1 MTESF
6 ELADIVREHGEDLRS
21 RWGFLPERVD
31 RAFRDIGACRTA
43 ALGGHL
49 WVCAEC
55 GGEQPRYNSC
65 RNRHCPKCQWK
76 ERETWVAAR
85 QEDLLPIPYFHV
97 VFTVPHLLRPLFCYN
112 PRALYRLLFS
122 VVRETLLRLA
132 ADPRRLGA
140 EIGVIAVLHTWS
152 QTLTLHPHVHCVVTG
167 GGLDPSG
174 RWVSSGDR
182 FFLPVR
188 VLGKLFRGLFLAKLE
203 RELRR
208 GDLYLPQDLQ
218 ASPVLVED
226 LLRRLRGRNW
236 VIYAKP
242 PFGGPEKVLAYL
254 GRYTHRTAI
263 SNARILSMNEGLVTF
278 RYKRRSADGGWR
290 TMTLDAVEFLRRFAG
305 HVLPKGFVR
314 MRYWG
319 LLANRK
325 RRERLAQ
332 CRSQLGVTQDR
343 LGNPETPSRP
353 PAEEEPA
360 ALPPG
365 PLCPLCGE
373 PRLQRSA
380 PLRRRLDSAA
390 DSARAPP

>member
-1 MTESF
+1 MESLFLTE
-6 ELADIVREHGEDLRS
+6 D
-21 RWGFLPERVD
+21 P
-31 RAFRDIGACRTA
+31 
-43 ALGGHL
+43 GHL
-49 WVCAEC
+49 
-55 GGEQPRYNSC
+55 
-65 RNRHCPKCQWK
+65 
-76 ERETWVAAR
+76 
-85 QEDLLPIPYFHV
+85 
-97 VFTVPHLLRPLFCYN
+97 
-112 PRALYRLLFS
+112 
-122 VVRETLLRLA
+122 

-182 FFLPVR
+182 IFLPVR
-188 VLGKLFRGLFLAKLE
+188 VLGKLFRGLF
-203 RELRR
+203 
-208 GDLYLPQDLQ
+208 
-218 ASPVLVED
+218 
-226 LLRRLRGRNW
+226 W
-236 VIYAKP
+236 VVYAKP

-263 SNARILSMNEGLVTF
+263 SNARILSMSEGRVTF

-290 TMTLDAVEFLRRFAG
+290 TMTLEAVEFLRRFAG

-332 CRSQLGVTQDR
+332 CRSQLGVAQQSLDD
-343 LGNPETPSRP
+343 PEASSRP
-353 PAEEEPA
+353 PAEEDLA

-365 PLCPLCGE
+365 PVCPHCGE
-373 PRLQRSA
+373 PGLQRSA
-380 PLRRRLDSAA
+380 PLPRRLGTPT